1 MTYASHRRQLLAAL
15 AGLAGLLLTGTA
27 TFAQTVADVPRNET
41 LVLTPWGDQPAQ
53 LANVDNWN
61 PYLTSVTHQRDA
73 MQFTVNEALFYT
85 NLTDGKLIPWQAESF
100 DLSPDFLTATIHLR
114 KGVTWQDG
122 QPFTSDDVKFT
133 LEALRDAPPE
143 INGSSDYKEYVKDVD
158 ATDPLTAVIHF
169 TKPAPRWVRDHLALG
184 HENHYPIL
192 PKHIW
197 QGQDIKGFTNYD
209 LAKGLPMGTGA
220 YKLVSS
226 TSQQEVFDRDDNWW
240 GAKSGFM
247 ALPAPKRIVIVPVA
261 SDDAMGQL
269 QIANQVDGGR
279 QLLVGTFEAAQAQNP
294 KLSSWNT
301 QGPVWGAP
309 DGCDYSLVFNNLKA
323 PWNDVNLHWAVD
335 RAIDRAKLS
344 DIGYEGSDHPVSFA
358 FSGYMAGTYLKPD
371 SPLQKVI
378 DKYKVDHQDLAEVAT
393 YMQKAGYAKGADGFW
408 AKDGKT
414 LEFKVRVPAF
424 IQPIQAPLTQQLKDA
439 GFDAIQAPVDDS
451 WLPDI
456 TNGNFDTMVFVHCGS
471 LSEPVETLKDYHSK
485 YSRPLG
491 TAVPYTVAGSR
502 YSNADYDKL
511 IDAMLAVPANPDPT
525 SDYMKNAT
533 AALDIALRDLPQI
546 DMLEEF
552 HVVTFNNTYW
562 TGWPSAANS
571 YVAPYT
577 PWEAFNVVIHSLKPA
592 KGS

>member
-1 MTYASHRRQLLAAL
+1 MMSHTKRQWL
-15 AGLAGLLLTGTA
+15 AGLAGMAALLLTGTA
-27 TFAQTVADVPRNET
+27 LADNAVKDVPRNET

-73 MQFTVNEALFYT
+73 MQFTVNEELFYT

-100 DLSPDFLTATIHLR
+100 DLSPDFLTATIKLR
-114 KGVTWQDG
+114 KGVAWQDG

-143 INGSSDYKEYVKDVD
+143 INGSSDYKEYVKSVD
-158 ATDPLTAVIHF
+158 APDPLTAVIHF

-192 PKHIW
+192 PAHIW
-197 QGQDIKGFTNYD
+197 KGQDIKGFTNYD

-226 TSQQEVFDRDDNWW
+226 TTQQEVFDRDDNWW
-240 GAKSGFM
+240 GAKSGFQP
-247 ALPAPKRIVIVPVA
+247 LPAPKRIVIVPVA

-294 KLSSWNT
+294 KLSTWNT

-335 RAIDRAKLS
+335 RAIDRQKLT
-344 DIGYEGSDHPVSFA
+344 DIGYEGSDHPVSYA

-371 SPLQKVI
+371 SPLQAVI

-393 YMQKAGYAKGADGFW
+393 YMQKAGFTKGSDGFW
-408 AKDGKT
+408 GKDGKP

-491 TAVPYTVAGSR
+491 TAIPYSVAGSR
-502 YSNADYDKL
+502 YSNPDYDKI
-511 IDAMLAVPANPDPT
+511 IDAMLAVPANPDPS
-525 SDYMKNAT
+525 SDYMKNAV

-546 DMLEEF
+546 DLLEEF

-562 TGWPSAANS
+562 TGWPSAADS

-577 PWEAFNVVIHSLKPA
+577 PWEAFNLVIHHLKPA
-592 KGS
+592 QGS

>member
-1 MTYASHRRQLLAAL
+1 VISSPPIHQLLGGLASIGTLLLASSAL
-15 AGLAGLLLTGTA
+15 A
-27 TFAQTVADVPRNET
+27 QNVADVPRNQT

-73 MQFTVNEALFYT
+73 MQFTVNEELFYT
-85 NLTDGKLIPWQAESF
+85 NLTDGKLIPWQGEGF
-100 DLSPDFLTATIHLR
+100 DLSPDFLTATIRLR
-114 KGVTWQDG
+114 KGVAWQDG
-122 QPFTSDDVKFT
+122 QPFTSADVKYT

-143 INGSSDYKEYVKDVD
+143 INGASDYKEYVKSVD
-158 ATDPLTAVIHF
+158 APDSLTAVIHF

-197 QGQDIKGFTNYD
+197 QGQDIKAFTNYD
-209 LAKGLPMGTGA
+209 LAKGLPMGTGP

-226 TSQQEVFDRDDNWW
+226 TNQQEVFDRTDTWW
-240 GAKSGFM
+240 GAKIGF
-247 ALPAPKRIVIVPVA
+247 APLPAPRRIVIVPVA

-294 KLSSWNT
+294 KLTSWNT
-301 QGPVWGAP
+301 HGPIWGAP
-309 DGCDYSLVFNNLKA
+309 DGCVYTLVFNNLKP
-323 PWNDVNLHWAVD
+323 PWNDVNLHQAVD
-335 RAIDRAKLS
+335 HAINRAKLS
-344 DIGYEGSDHPVSFA
+344 DIGYEGSNHPVSFA

-371 SPLQKVI
+371 GLLQSVTGKHDI
-378 DKYKVDHQDLAEVAT
+378 DHQDQALVDK
-393 YMQKAGYAKGADGFW
+393 YMAAAGFTKGPDGFW

-414 LEFKVRVPAF
+414 LKFQVRVPAF
-424 IQPIQAPLTQQLKDA
+424 MQPIQAPLAQQLKDA
-439 GFDAIQAPVDDS
+439 GFDAVQAPIDDS

-456 TNGNFDTMVFVHCGS
+456 TNGNFDTMLFVHCGS

-485 YSRPLG
+485 YARPLG
-491 TAVPYTVAGSR
+491 TAVPYIIAASR
-502 YSNADYDKL
+502 YINPEYDKL
-511 IDAMLAVPANPDPT
+511 IDEMLAMPADPDPN
-525 SDYMKNAT
+525 SKYMKDAA

-546 DMLEEF
+546 DLLEEF

-562 TGWPSAANS
+562 MGWPSAADS
-571 YVAPYT
+571 YAAPYT
-577 PWEAFNVVIHSLKPA
+577 PWEAFNLVIHHLKPVQ
-592 KGS
+592 SP

>member
-1 MTYASHRRQLLAAL
+1 MLSRSRKYLL
-15 AGLAGLLLTGTA
+15 AGLAGLATLLLAGSA
-27 TFAQTVADVPRNET
+27 TIAQVADVPRNQT

-73 MQFTVNEALFYT
+73 MQITINEALFYT

-100 DLSPDFLTATIHLR
+100 ELTPDFLTATIKLR
-114 KGVTWQDG
+114 KGVAWQDG
-122 QPFTSDDVKFT
+122 QPFTADDVKFT

-143 INGSSDYKEYVKDVD
+143 INGSSDYKEYIKSVD

-169 TKPAPRWVRDHLALG
+169 TKAAPRWVRDHLALG

-226 TSQQEVFDRDDNWW
+226 TTQQEVFDRDDNWW
-240 GAKSGFM
+240 GAKTGFM
-247 ALPAPKRIVIVPVA
+247 PLPAPKRIVIVPVA

-279 QLLVGTFEAAQAQNP
+279 QLLVGTFEASQAQNA
-294 KLSSWNT
+294 KLHSWNT

-323 PWNDVNLHWAVD
+323 PWNDVNLHNAVD
-335 RAIDRAKLS
+335 HAIDRAKLS
-344 DIGYEGSDHPVSFA
+344 EIGYEGSDHPVSFA
-358 FSGYMAGTYLKPD
+358 FSGYMAGTYLKSD
-371 SPLQKVI
+371 GLLQSVI
-378 DKYKVDHQDLAEVAT
+378 NKYDIDHQDPALVAK
-393 YMQKAGYAKGADGFW
+393 YMAAAGYAKGSDGFW
-408 AKDGKT
+408 GKDGKP

-471 LSEPVETLKDYHSK
+471 LSEPVETLKDYHTK

-491 TAVPYTVAGSR
+491 TAIPSAIAGSR
-502 YSNADYDKL
+502 YSNPEYDKL

-525 SDYMKNAT
+525 SDYMKNAA
-533 AALDIALRDLPQI
+533 AALDIAMRDLPQI
-546 DMLEEF
+546 DMLEEL
-552 HVVTFNNTYW
+552 HVVTFNDSYW
-562 TGWPSAANS
+562 TGWPTAADS
-571 YVAPYT
+571 YAAPYT
-577 PWEAFNVVIHSLKPA
+577 PWEAFNVVIHHLKPS
-592 KGS
+592 GL

>member
-1 MTYASHRRQLLAAL
+1 MNHALTKRRLLGLAAL
-15 AGLAGLLLTGTA
+15 LVLPLMASTALA
-27 TFAQTVADVPRNET
+27 QDVKDVPRNQT

-73 MQFTVNEALFYT
+73 MQFTVNEELFYT

-100 DLSPDFLTATIHLR
+100 DLSPDFMTATIKLR
-114 KGVTWQDG
+114 KGVAWQDG

-143 INGSSDYKEYVKDVD
+143 INGSSDYKEYVKSVD
-158 ATDPLTAVIHF
+158 APDPETAVIHF

-197 QGQDIKGFTNYD
+197 EGQDIKGFTNYD
-209 LAKGLPMGTGA
+209 LTKGLPMGTGA

-226 TSQQEVFDRDDNWW
+226 TTQQEVFDRDDNWW
-240 GAKSGFM
+240 GAKTGFM
-247 ALPAPKRIVIVPVA
+247 PLPAPKRIIIVPVA

-294 KLSSWNT
+294 KLTSWNE

-335 RAIDRAKLS
+335 RAIDRQKLA

-371 SPLQKVI
+371 GLLQSVI
-378 DKYKVDHQDLAEVAT
+378 DKYKVDHQDLNEVAT
-393 YMQKAGYAKGADGFW
+393 YMQKAGFTKGSDGFW
-408 AKDGKT
+408 GKDGKP

-439 GFDAIQAPVDDS
+439 GFDAVQAPVDDS

-502 YSNADYDKL
+502 YSNPDYDKL
-511 IDAMLAVPANPDPT
+511 IDAMLAVPADPDPK
-525 SDYMKNAT
+525 SDYMKNAA

-546 DMLEEF
+546 DLLEEF

-562 TGWPSAANS
+562 TGWMSASDPYA
-571 YVAPYT
+571 APASLWAAAELALLRIQPT
-577 PWEAFNVVIHSLKPA
+577 PAQ
-592 KGS
+592 

>member
-1 MTYASHRRQLLAAL
+1 VTYASHRRQLLAAL

>member
-1 MTYASHRRQLLAAL
+1 MKRLLTRRLLGGLAAL
-15 AGLAGLLLTGTA
+15 AVLPALATA
-27 TFAQTVADVPRNET
+27 TLAQDVKDVPRNQT

-53 LANVDNWN
+53 FSNVENWN

-73 MQFTVNEALFYT
+73 MQFTVNEELFYT

-100 DLSPDFLTATIHLR
+100 EPSPDFMTATIHLR
-114 KGVTWQDG
+114 KGVEWSDN
-122 QPFTSDDVKFT
+122 QPFTSGDVKFT
-133 LEALRDAPPE
+133 LEALRDGPPE
-143 INGSSDYKEYVKDVD
+143 LNGTANYHEWIKSVD
-158 ATDPLTAVIHF
+158 APDPLTAVIHF
-169 TKPAPRWVRDHLALG
+169 TKPAPRWVRDNLALG

-192 PKHIW
+192 PEHIW
-197 QGQDIKGFTNYD
+197 KGKDLKDFTNFD
-209 LAKGLPMGTGA
+209 LAKGLPVGTGA
-220 YKLVSS
+220 YKLVST
-226 TSQQEVFDRDDNWW
+226 TSQQEVFDRRDDWW
-240 GAKSGFM
+240 GAKTGFM
-247 ALPAPKRIVIVPVA
+247 PLPAPKRIVIIPVS

-279 QLLVGTFEAAQAQNP
+279 QLLIGTFEAAQTQNP

-335 RAIDRAKLS
+335 SAIDRQKLS

-358 FSGYMAGTYLKPD
+358 FSGYMAGTYLKPGGL
-371 SPLQKVI
+371 LQSVI
-378 DKYKVDHQDLAEVAT
+378 DKYKVDNPSQANVEK
-393 YMQKAGYAKGADGFW
+393 YMAAAGYAKDSQGFW
-408 AKDGKT
+408 AKDGKE

-439 GFDAIQAPVDDS
+439 GFNAIQAPVDDS

-471 LSEPVETLKDYHSK
+471 LSEPLETLKDYHSK

-491 TAVPYTVAGSR
+491 TAVPQTVAGSR
-502 YSNADYDKL
+502 YANPDYDKL
-511 IDAMLAVPANPDPT
+511 IDAMLAVPANPDPN
-525 SDYMKNAT
+525 SDYMKNAA

-546 DMLEEF
+546 DMIEEF

-562 TGWPSAANS
+562 TGWPSAADP

-577 PWEAFNVVIHSLKPA
+577 PWEAFNVVIHHLKPA
-592 KGS
+592 QK